1 MCTVKAQI
9 LYFVYRENRRS
20 KFVKGDGFTKFFKI
34 KEKIEVHVGSQHS
47 DCVEKAVALK
57 KRFEN
62 LEGTLPYLTDS
73 LKAENVRK
81 NREILKWLIKVNI
94 LCAKQSIAFREHKED
109 FLAILKLLAETNE
122 PLRGHNYRKRFA
134 TGKSRKGDKSC

>member
-109 FLAILKLLAETNE
+109 INSDQNLAI
-122 PLRGHNYRKRFA
+122 F
-134 TGKSRKGDKSC
+134 